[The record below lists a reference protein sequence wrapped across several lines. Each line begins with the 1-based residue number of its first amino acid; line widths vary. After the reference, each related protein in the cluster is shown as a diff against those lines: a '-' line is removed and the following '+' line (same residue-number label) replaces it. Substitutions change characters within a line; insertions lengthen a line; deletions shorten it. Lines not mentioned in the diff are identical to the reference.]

1 MRGCDYD
8 VFVSYARSGGAAAA
22 NFGAPMYDW
31 RELRRQGIREALTA
45 IELILP
51 IS

>member
-1 MRGCDYD
+1 MRGCDFD
-8 VFVSYARSGGAAAA
+8 VFVSYARSDGAAGAK
-22 NFGAPMYDW
+22 FGAPMCDW
-31 RELRRQGIREALTA
+31 RELRRRVIREALTA

>member
-1 MRGCDYD
+1 MRGCNFD
-8 VFVSYARSGGAAAA
+8 VFVSCARSDGAAAA

-31 RELRRQGIREALTA
+31 RELQRQGIREALTA